1 MVRAMRLIPTIKEVR
16 DNMEEIKEIK
26 LMEMVIVLWLNDVI
40 SREDRERYLGYLQ
53 NRLDRD
59 KHEKKSK

>member
-1 MVRAMRLIPTIKEVR
+1 MRLIPTIKEVR